1 MKKLFLFTWMMMLS
15 IVAMAQSIIVVD
27 KNGNK
32 TSFDPAEVE
41 SVEFWNNPPSIIV
54 NKYADTRQFT
64 FDKIRSVTG
73 LPNYLLVHPDTV
85 YVSAGGGKCDFE
97 VRCNVAF
104 DATPSDKWISYE
116 SKSGAQQTL
125 TAAGNDSKARV
136 GYIALVS
143 KDQQLKDTLW
153 VVQAGKAESDFNYIY
168 FYNLKCV
175 TPDQEICVGF
185 ISNGSN
191 SNFPG
196 DVSTAARGY
205 KSRFQITHYEDGK
218 WQPVKEQMI
227 NFEPEK
233 GSCDPTTVYTNAS
246 GEVETTFFPNNI
258 WIGEGNVKASS
269 SLTFD
274 SGESWTGY
282 ATANYSFIDIYNL
295 DNISSQKE
303 VIRGE
308 TGIAN
313 F

>member
-1 MKKLFLFTWMMMLS
+1 MMMLS

-97 VRCNVAF
+97 VRSNVAF

-175 TPDQEICVGF
+175 SC
-185 ISNGSN
+185 SL
-191 SNFPG
+191 FPQTTN
-196 DVSTAARGY
+196 TAAAPSAKKMIHIGLR
-205 KSRFQITHYEDGK
+205 STSPQPALPAAQIARL
-218 WQPVKEQMI
+218 QVQ
-227 NFEPEK
+227 
-233 GSCDPTTVYTNAS
+233 
-246 GEVETTFFPNNI
+246 
-258 WIGEGNVKASS
+258 
-269 SLTFD
+269 
-274 SGESWTGY
+274 
-282 ATANYSFIDIYNL
+282 
-295 DNISSQKE
+295 
-303 VIRGE
+303 
-308 TGIAN
+308 
-313 F
+313 